1 MITTEFTGENGQRWC
16 PDCRKG
22 AWELKNVL
30 LCGCHSST
38 SISDLLLRFCTADPI
53 IYAALDK
60 KKDAILLEAPVARND
75 YKGNPEYIYRTHPL
89 IAVTAVPTLI
99 HHKTTDAT
107 LALTVNKRLVEA
119 ECYDQAKV
127 NEFFGLE

>member
-1 MITTEFTGENGQRWC
+1 MGAKKRFPLWC
-16 PDCRKG
+16 NSSSCFS
-22 AWELKNVL
+22 NL
-30 LCGCHSST
+30 LCG
-38 SISDLLLRFCTADPI
+38 LCTADPF

-60 KKDAILLEAPVARND
+60 KKNAILLEAPVARND

-107 LALTVNKRLVEA
+107 LALTVNQRLVEA
-119 ECYDQAKV
+119 ECYDQAKI